1 MKLPSPDFKR
11 LSRTGIAGWLPA
23 GAQDAGAKAARA
35 LLSLA
40 GRKATTTRLRL
51 QTLLLLRWMAIV
63 GQTAAVLTVQFVLR
77 HDVPLLACA
86 LPIGASLALNL
97 YLWLR
102 HPATKRLSE
111 REAAL
116 QMAWDILQLGA
127 LLYLTGGLLNPFA
140 ILLLAPV
147 TIAAGT
153 LSRTSVILLV
163 LLSLTC
169 ATLIGAFGLHQD
181 LPWPPAEDFT
191 VPRVYE
197 FGVFFA
203 LAIGLMFF
211 SMFAWRISAE
221 QGRMSDALAAT
232 EIVLAREQRL
242 SAVGGLAAAA
252 AHELG
257 SPLATL
263 SVVARELE
271 RAIGGKGP
279 LAEDVALL
287 KSETERCRAI
297 LHRLTLEAQALSTA
311 PAMVALRDLFEEVV
325 QHNRDFGIAI
335 TIETR
340 GGGGIEDAAAA
351 RETLPR
357 RPEILHGLTNILENA
372 VDFATREVR
381 IEALV
386 DPKSIRVRI
395 IDDGPGI
402 PREILDRLG
411 EPFVSTR
418 RFVAG
423 EGATLA
429 TLEEDHGMGLGFFI
443 AKTLLERTGARVLV
457 RNLAPGEGLAGG
469 AGASV
474 TITWLRE
481 DLAAA
486 LAGFESAGP
495 PA

>member
-1 MKLPSPDFKR
+1 M
-11 LSRTGIAGWLPA
+11 A
-23 GAQDAGAKAARA
+23 GARRAGARAFGA
-35 LLSLA
+35 LLAFA
-40 GRKATTTRLRL
+40 GRKPTTTRLRL
-51 QTLLLLRWMAIV
+51 QTLLLLRWVAIV
-63 GQTAAVLTVQFVLR
+63 GQSAAALAVQFILR
-77 HDVPLLACA
+77 HEVPLLACA
-86 LPIGASLALNL
+86 VPIGASLALNL
-97 YLWLR
+97 YLSLR
-102 HPATKRLSE
+102 HPTHKRLSE

-116 QMAWDILQLGA
+116 QMAWDILELAA

-169 ATLIGAFGLHQD
+169 ATLLGAFGLHND
-181 LPWPPAEDFT
+181 LPWPPAQDLSI
-191 VPRVYE
+191 PRVYE
-197 FGVFFA
+197 FGIFFA
-203 LAIGLMFF
+203 LAIGLMSF

-221 QGRMSDALAAT
+221 QSRMSDALAAT

-242 SAVGGLAAAA
+242 AAVGGLAAAA

-271 RAIGGKGP
+271 RAIGGTGP

-287 KSETERCRAI
+287 RSETERCRSI

-311 PAMVALRDLFEEVV
+311 PAMVAMRDLLEEVIGG
-325 QHNRDFGIAI
+325 NRDFGIAI
-335 TIETR
+335 KIEVH
-340 GGGGIEDAAAA
+340 GEGGIEDAAAA

-357 RPEILHGLTNILENA
+357 RPEILHGLVNIIENA
-372 VDFATREVR
+372 VDFAATEVL

-386 DPKSIRVRI
+386 DPQSIRIRI
-395 IDDGPGI
+395 TDDGPGI

-418 RFVAG
+418 HFVAG
-423 EGATLA
+423 DGAATLA
-429 TLEEDHGMGLGFFI
+429 NLEEDHGMGLGFFI
-443 AKTLLERTGARVLV
+443 AKTLLERTGASVLV
-457 RNLAPGEGLAGG
+457 RNLAPGERQGG
-469 AGASV
+469 ETGAIV
-474 TITWLRE
+474 TITWLRD

-486 LAGFESAGP
+486 LAAFESRRSGA
-495 PA
+495 

>member
-1 MKLPSPDFKR
+1 MKASHSDFKR
-11 LSRTGIAGWLPA
+11 LSSPA
-23 GAQDAGAKAARA
+23 GERQWAGLRDSASRAVRA
-35 LLSLA
+35 LLA
-40 GRKATTTRLRL
+40 VGGRKPTTTRLRL
-51 QTLLLLRWMAIV
+51 QTLLLLRWLAII
-63 GQTAAVLTVQFVLR
+63 GQTAAVLTVQFILR

-86 LPIGASLALNL
+86 VPIGASLALNL

-102 HPATKRLSE
+102 YPANKRLSE

-116 QMAWDILQLGA
+116 QMAWDILELAA

-163 LLSLTC
+163 VLSLSC
-169 ATLIGAFGLHQD
+169 ATLLGAFGLHHD
-181 LPWPPAEDFT
+181 LPWPPAEDFS

-203 LAIGLMFF
+203 IAIGLMFF
-211 SMFAWRISAE
+211 SIFAWRISAE
-221 QGRMSDALAAT
+221 QTRMSDALAAT

-287 KSETERCRAI
+287 RSETERCRSI

-311 PAMVALRDLFEEVV
+311 PAMVAMRDLLEEVV
-325 QHNRDFGIAI
+325 GGNRDFGIAI
-335 TIETR
+335 RIEVK
-340 GGGGIEDAAAA
+340 GDGGIEDGAAA
-351 RETLPR
+351 RESLPR
-357 RPEILHGLTNILENA
+357 RPEILHGLANIIENA
-372 VDFATREVR
+372 VDFAASEVL
-381 IEALV
+381 IEATV
-386 DPKSIRVRI
+386 DPQSIRIRI
-395 IDDGPGI
+395 TDDGPGI

-418 RFVAG
+418 QFVAG
-423 EGATLA
+423 EGGSTLA
-429 TLEEDHGMGLGFFI
+429 SLEEDHGMGLGFFI
-443 AKTLLERTGARVLV
+443 AKTLLERTGASVLV
-457 RNLAPGEGLAGG
+457 RNLAPGDGKG
-469 AGASV
+469 AGTGACV
-474 TITWLRE
+474 TINWLRD

-486 LAGFESAGP
+486 LAAFERGGP
-495 PA
+495 GP